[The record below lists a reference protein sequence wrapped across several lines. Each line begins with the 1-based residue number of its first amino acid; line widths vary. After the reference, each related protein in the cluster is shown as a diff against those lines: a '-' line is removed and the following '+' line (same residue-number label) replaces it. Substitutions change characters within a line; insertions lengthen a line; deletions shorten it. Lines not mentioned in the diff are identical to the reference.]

1 MSFLPEDH
9 VLPEIYYTKERAE
22 QYERNTRIRKIQREM
37 TLRALEILQVQ
48 PPALVLDLGCG
59 TGISMEV
66 LIEKG
71 YDVKGI
77 DIAEPM
83 LAIAAK
89 KGLDVYKADF
99 TLEIPFESNF
109 FDFIISISTLQW
121 IFHGFNPESILEKG
135 KKTAA
140 ESYRVL
146 KSGGHAIF
154 QFYPKNSA
162 QLKLAGRIFVKA
174 GFRVLEIIDD
184 PDIPKRKKI
193 YLLCR
198 KTNE

>member
-1 MSFLPEDH
+1 
-9 VLPEIYYTKERAE
+9 
-22 QYERNTRIRKIQREM
+22 M